1 MLDPKLLQALAAVV
15 ENGGFDK
22 AAKALFLTQSAVSQR
37 IKQLEE
43 RLGQPVVTRTTPVD
57 ATPHGRH
64 LIQHFRQLTLME
76 AELMETLQA
85 GDGHAGFSTLT
96 VAVNADSLATWFLD
110 AARPALEA
118 TRLLLDI
125 RVDDQEH
132 THELLRGGHVSGCV
146 SSRCQTIQ
154 GGESHYLGS
163 MRYLCLA
170 APHFVQRYF
179 ADGVSHTTLST
190 APALLF
196 DRKDSLHQAFLQ
208 QQLAFTLDFP
218 ALTLPSVQ
226 GFLDYTLAGIAYGLI
241 PEGMAEAAL
250 GDGRLIDL
258 APGKH
263 LDVPLYWHHWQM
275 EVALARQLTAT
286 IIEQGRRVLRQC
298 PDSRLT

>member
-43 RLGQPVVTRTTPVD
+43 RLGQPVVTRTTPID

-85 GDGHAGFSTLT
+85 GDGHAGFSTLA

-110 AARPALEA
+110 AARPALE
-118 TRLLLDI
+118 TDRLLLDI

-132 THELLRGGHVSGCV
+132 THELLRSGHVSGCV
-146 SSRCQTIQ
+146 SSRSQTIQ

-170 APHFVQRYF
+170 APGFIARHF
-179 ADGVSHTTLST
+179 ADGISPTTLSA

-196 DRKDSLHQAFLQ
+196 DRKDSLHQSFLQ
-208 QQLAFTLDFP
+208 QQLAFSLDFP

-226 GFLDYTLAGIAYGLI
+226 GFLDYTLAGIAYSLI
-241 PEGMAEAAL
+241 PEGMAAPAL
-250 GDGRLIDL
+250 ADGRLVDL
-258 APGKH
+258 APGKY

-275 EVALARQLTAT
+275 EVALARRLTAT
-286 IIEQGRRVLRQC
+286 IVEQGRNVLRQY
-298 PDSRLT
+298 PNNHLA

>member
-1 MLDPKLLQALAAVV
+1 MLEPKLLQALAAVV

-57 ATPHGRH
+57 ATPHGRR
-64 LIQHFRQLTLME
+64 LIQHFRQLALME
-76 AELMETLQA
+76 AELMEALQV
-85 GDGHAGFSTLT
+85 GDGLAGFSTLA

-110 AARPALEA
+110 AARPALEE

-132 THELLRGGHVSGCV
+132 THELLRSGHVSGCV
-146 SSRCQTIQ
+146 SSRSQTIQ
-154 GGESHYLGS
+154 GGDSHYLGS

-170 APHFVQRYF
+170 TPGFIARHFSEGIDH
-179 ADGVSHTTLST
+179 ATLSA
-190 APALLF
+190 APALLY
-196 DRKDSLHQAFLQ
+196 DRKDSLHQVFLQ
-208 QQLAFTLDFP
+208 QQLAFTLSFP

-226 GFLDYTLAGIAYGLI
+226 GFLDYAIAGLAYGLI
-241 PEGMAEAAL
+241 PEGLAGPAL
-250 GDGRLIDL
+250 DDGRLVDL
-258 APGKH
+258 TPGKY

-275 EVALARQLTAT
+275 EAALARRLTTT
-286 IIEQGRRVLRQC
+286 IVEQGRRVLRQC
-298 PDSRLT
+298 PDSRQ